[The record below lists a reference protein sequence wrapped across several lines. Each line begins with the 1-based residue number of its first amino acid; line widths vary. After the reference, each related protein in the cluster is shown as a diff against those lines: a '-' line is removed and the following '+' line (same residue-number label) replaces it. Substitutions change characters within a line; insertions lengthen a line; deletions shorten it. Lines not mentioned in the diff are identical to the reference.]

1 MLASLVNFE
10 GRATRAE
17 FWITH
22 LPAIALQLAIT
33 GICLVSW
40 TTHDN
45 GGVLMVSDLSLDKLM
60 ATFVAHR
67 MQILPIILVTMVPQ
81 VAVAFRRMNDRG
93 RPAGWVLFFIWPL
106 LATLVVGAPNIGS
119 VNPSWLTAITVV
131 MAAWY
136 YIELGFMPG
145 HMSSAE
151 RAEMQGQRSA
161 FASWLDGVAVKVA
174 PGLAATA
181 AEPAADKRAFSH
193 YTSGEA
199 AVDRAAVE
207 RRSSDRRQTDRRVG
221 MPDTRDVKVE
231 RRSADRRNG
240 SAADRRGGNTQGFG
254 RR

>member
-17 FWITH
+17 FWVTH
-22 LPAIALQLAIT
+22 LPVIALQLAIT
-33 GICLVSW
+33 SICLVGW
-40 TTHDN
+40 ITHDN
-45 GGVLMVSDLSLDKLM
+45 GGVLMVSDLSLDKLT
-60 ATFVAHR
+60 ATFNAHR

-81 VAVAFRRMNDRG
+81 IAVAFRRMNDRG

-106 LATLVVGAPNIGS
+106 LATLAVGAPKIGS
-119 VNPSWLTAITVV
+119 VDPMWLTAITAV

-145 HMSSAE
+145 LMNTSE
-151 RAEMQGQRSA
+151 RAEMQRQRSA
-161 FASWLDGVAVKVA
+161 FAIWLDGVAVKVA
-174 PGLAATA
+174 PGLAAKV
-181 AEPAADKRAFSH
+181 AEPETEKRPFSH

-199 AVDRAAVE
+199 AVDRAVVE

-221 MPDTRDVKVE
+221 MLDEREVKVE

-240 SAADRRGGNTQGFG
+240 SAADRRGGNAQGFG